1 MARKI
6 EAIQQ
11 EMFDSISANANLVG
25 LTSTSKVSI
34 WRLLIFIVAFSI
46 WVLENLFDT
55 HLKEVKEVIQNDKA
69 HRPSWYVTQAKRF
82 QYGFPLMPDTDKYDN
97 TGFTDAQVE
106 DSKIVKYAAATPGG
120 GQVYLKIATEIAGV
134 LAPLS
139 NAEKIA
145 FDGYAKEFID
155 MGVKYI
161 VVNHLP
167 DILLLNIQIFRD
179 PLVLDANGMSILN
192 ANYPVQDA
200 INEYMKELPF
210 NGELVL
216 AHLVD
221 KLQLAEGVVIPNLV
235 NAESQSIDINTG
247 IYNAAVPITVKTIPE
262 SGYFSIPDFNNITYV
277 V

>member
-11 EMFDSISANANLVG
+11 EMFDSIAANPNLAG
-25 LTSTSKVSI
+25 LTSISKVAI
-34 WRLLIFIVAFSI
+34 WRLFIFVVAFAI
-46 WVLENLFDT
+46 WTLEVLFDT
-55 HLKEVKEVIQNDKA
+55 HLKEVQEVIQQDKT

-82 QYGFPLMPDTDKYDN
+82 QYGFALIPDTDKYDN
-97 TGFTDAQVE
+97 TGYTDTQIE
-106 DSKIVKYAAATPGG
+106 DSMIVKYAAATPGG

-134 LAPLS
+134 LAPLP
-139 NAEKIA
+139 NPEKIA

-161 VVNHLP
+161 IINHLP

-179 PLVLDANGMSILN
+179 PLILDVNGMSILN
-192 ANYPVQDA
+192 GNYPVQDA
-200 INEYMKELPF
+200 INEFMKELPF
-210 NGELVL
+210 DGELVL
-216 AHLVD
+216 FDLETKIKA
-221 KLQLAEGVVIPNLV
+221 AEGVVIPRLV

-247 IYNAAVPITVKTIPE
+247 VYNPAVPITVKTIPE
-262 SGYFSIPDFNNITYV
+262 SGYFSIPDFNNIAYV

>member
-1 MARKI
+1 MARTI
-6 EAIQQ
+6 TAIQT
-11 EMFDSISANANLVG
+11 EIFDNIAANENLVG

-34 WRLLIFIVAFSI
+34 WRLMVFVFAFSI

-55 HLKEVKEVIQNDKA
+55 HVKEVNEVIQNDKT
-69 HRPSWYVTQAKRF
+69 HRPSWYVTQAKKF
-82 QYGFPLMPDTDKYDN
+82 QYGFPLIADTDKYDN
-97 TGFTDAQVE
+97 TGFTEAQVE

-120 GQVYLKIATEIAGV
+120 GQVYLKIAKEVAGI

-139 NAEKIA
+139 SAEKTA

-155 MGVKYI
+155 MGVKYL

-179 PLVLDANGMSILN
+179 PLVLDANGMSILSG
-192 ANYPVQDA
+192 NYPVQDA

-216 AHLVD
+216 AHLID
-221 KLQLAEGVVIPNLV
+221 KLQLVEGVVIPNLV
-235 NAESQSIDINTG
+235 NAESQSININTG
-247 IYNAAVPITVKTIPE
+247 VYNAAVPITVKTIPE

>member
-1 MARKI
+1 M
-6 EAIQQ
+6 
-11 EMFDSISANANLVG
+11 ANATLAALYGYVVG
-25 LTSTSKVSI
+25 ADFDTEFSKVS
-34 WRLLIFIVAFSI
+34 LENFSFSIVASAIF
-46 WVLENLFDT
+46 LLDLKFDT
-55 HLKEVKEVIQNDKA
+55 HDKEVKEVIQNDKT
-69 HRPSWYVTQAKRF
+69 HRPSWYVTQAKKF
-82 QYGFPLMPDTDKYDN
+82 QYGFPLIPDTDKYDN
-97 TGFTDAQVE
+97 TGFTATQVA
-106 DSKIVKYAAATPGG
+106 DSMIVKYAAATPGG
-120 GQVYLKIATEIAGV
+120 GQVYIKIAKEISGV

-139 NAEKIA
+139 SAEKIA

-161 VVNHLP
+161 IVNHLP

-179 PLVLDANGMSILN
+179 PLVLDNTGMSILN

-216 AHLVD
+216 AHLID
-221 KLQLAEGVVIPNLV
+221 KLQLVEGVVIPNLV

-247 IYNAAVPITVKTIPE
+247 VYNPAVPITVKTIPE

>member
-11 EMFDSISANANLVG
+11 EMFESISANANLVG

-55 HLKEVKEVIQNDKA
+55 HDKEVKEVIQNDKA
-69 HRPSWYVTQAKRF
+69 HRPSWYITKAKAF
-82 QYGFPLMPDTDKYDN
+82 QYGFPLIYDTDKYDN
-97 TGFTDAQVE
+97 TGYTDTQVE
-106 DSKIVKYAAATPGG
+106 ESKIIKYAAATPNA
-120 GQVYLKIATEIAGV
+120 GQVYVKIATEIAGV
-134 LAPLS
+134 LAPIT
-139 NAEKIA
+139 EVQKIS
-145 FDGYAKEFID
+145 FDAYFKEIAD

-167 DILLLNIQIFRD
+167 DILLLNIEIFID

-216 AHLVD
+216 AHLID

-247 IYNAAVPITVKTIPE
+247 VYNAAVPITVKTIPE

>member
-6 EAIQQ
+6 ENIENEVYAK
-11 EMFDSISANANLVG
+11 MAADPTLPNSISQSAIFRRF
-25 LTSTSKVSI
+25 T
-34 WRLLIFIVAFSI
+34 FIVCYII
-46 WVLENLFDT
+46 WQLESLFDT
-55 HLKEVKEVIQNDKA
+55 HDKEVKEVIQNDKA
-69 HRPSWYVTQAKRF
+69 HRASWYTTKAKAF
-82 QYGFPLMPDTDKYDN
+82 QYGFALIPDTDKYDN
-97 TGFTDAQVE
+97 TGYTDTQIE
-106 DSKIVKYAAATPGG
+106 DSKIVKHSAATSSG
-120 GQVYLKIATEIAGV
+120 GQVYLKIATEISGV

-139 NAEKIA
+139 NAEKTA

-179 PLVLDANGMSILN
+179 PLVLDDNGMSILN

-210 NGELVL
+210 DGELVL
-216 AHLVD
+216 AHLID
-221 KLQLAEGVVIPNLV
+221 KIQLAEGVVIPNLV
-235 NAESQSIDINTG
+235 NAESQSININTG
-247 IYNAAVPITVKTIPE
+247 VYNPAVPITVKTIPE
-262 SGYFSIPDFNNITYV
+262 SGYFSIPNFNNITYV

>member
-1 MARKI
+1 MARTITDIQNGIYAKI
-6 EAIQQ
+6 AADPTLPNSI
-11 EMFDSISANANLVG
+11 SISA
-25 LTSTSKVSI
+25 I
-34 WRLLIFIVAFSI
+34 YRRFIFIVSDAI
-46 WVLENLFDT
+46 RTLELLFDT
-55 HLKEVKEVIQNDKA
+55 HLKEVQEVIQQDKT

-82 QYGFPLMPDTDKYDN
+82 QYGFPLIPDTDKYDN
-97 TGFTDAQVE
+97 TGFTDTQVA
-106 DSKIVKYAAATPGG
+106 DSMIVKYAAATPGG

-134 LAPLS
+134 LAPLP
-139 NAEKIA
+139 NPEKIA

-161 VVNHLP
+161 IINHLP

-179 PLVLDANGMSILN
+179 PLILDVNGMSILN
-192 ANYPVQDA
+192 GNYPVQDA

-216 AHLVD
+216 AHLID

-247 IYNAAVPITVKTIPE
+247 VYNAAVPITVKTIPE

>member
-1 MARKI
+1 MARTITDIENGIYAKI
-6 EAIQQ
+6 AADPTLPSSI
-11 EMFDSISANANLVG
+11 SISAIYRRFV
-25 LTSTSKVSI
+25 
-34 WRLLIFIVAFSI
+34 FIVADAI
-46 WVLENLFDT
+46 RTLESLFDT
-55 HLKEVKEVIQNDKA
+55 HKKEVEGIIESKMP
-69 HRPSWYVTQAKRF
+69 HRPSWYISKAKAF
-82 QYGFPLMPDTDKYDN
+82 QYGFPLIYDTDKYDN
-97 TGFTDAQVE
+97 TGYTDAQVE
-106 DSKIVKYAAATPGG
+106 ASKIIKYAAATPNA
-120 GQVYLKIATEIAGV
+120 GQVYVKIATEIAGV
-134 LAPLS
+134 LAPITDVQKTS
-139 NAEKIA
+139 FDAYFKEIA
-145 FDGYAKEFID
+145 D
-155 MGVKYI
+155 MGVKYL

-216 AHLVD
+216 AHLID

-247 IYNAAVPITVKTIPE
+247 AYNAAVPITVKTIPE
-262 SGYFSIPDFNNITYV
+262 SGYFSIPNFNNITYV

>member
-6 EAIQQ
+6 EVIQQ
-11 EMFDSISANANLVG
+11 EIFDNIAANENLAV
-25 LTSTSKVSI
+25 LTSTSKVSVY
-34 WRLLIFIVAFSI
+34 RLIVFIVAFSI
-46 WVLENLFDT
+46 WTLENLFDT
-55 HLKEVKEVIQNDKA
+55 HLKEVKEVIKNDKS
-69 HRPSWYVTQAKRF
+69 HRPSWYITKAKSF
-82 QYGFPLMPDTDKYDN
+82 QYGFPLIFDTDKYDN
-97 TGFTDAQVE
+97 TGYTDAQVE
-106 DSKIVKYAAATPGG
+106 ASKIIKYAAATPNA
-120 GQVYLKIATEIAGV
+120 GQVLIKIATETGGV
-134 LAPLS
+134 LSPVS
-139 NAEKIA
+139 NAQKIA
-145 FDGYAKEFID
+145 FDAYFKEIAD

-216 AHLVD
+216 AHLID
-221 KLQLAEGVVIPNLV
+221 KLQLADGVVIPNLV

-247 IYNAAVPITVKTIPE
+247 VYNAAVPITVKTIPE

>member
-11 EMFDSISANANLVG
+11 EMFDSIAANPNLVG
-25 LTSTSKVSI
+25 LNSTSKVSI

-55 HLKEVKEVIQNDKA
+55 HLKEVKEVIQQDKA
-69 HRPSWYVTQAKRF
+69 HRASWYVTMAKKF
-82 QYGFPLMPDTDKYDN
+82 QYGFALIPDTDKYDN
-97 TGFTDAQVE
+97 TGYTDTQIE
-106 DSKIVKYAAATPGG
+106 DSKIVKYAAATPNA
-120 GQVYLKIATEIAGV
+120 GQVYIKIATETGGF

-139 NAEKIA
+139 DAQKIA
-145 FDGYAKEFID
+145 FDGYIKEIAD
-155 MGVKYI
+155 MGVKYL

-167 DILLLNIQIFRD
+167 DILLLNIQIYRNQE
-179 PLVLDANGMSILN
+179 VLDANGMSILN
-192 ANYPVQDA
+192 GNYPVEDA

-210 NGELVL
+210 DGQLVL
-216 AHLVD
+216 AHLID
-221 KLQLAEGVVIPNLV
+221 KIQQAEGVDIPHLV

-247 IYNAAVPITVKTIPE
+247 VYNPAVPINVKTIPE
-262 SGYFSIPDFNNITYV
+262 SGYFTIPDFSNVTYV